1 MTQTQ
6 QIKAA
11 LESGAAITPIDALNQ
26 FGCFRLAA
34 RIDELRK
41 EGMDIE
47 TITQTRNGKRY
58 AIYAL
63 RGQTSLPLEARA

>member
-11 LESGAAITPIDALNQ
+11 LQSGAAITPIDALNQ
-26 FGCFRLAA
+26 YGCFRLAA

-41 EGMDIE
+41 AGLDIE
-47 TITQTRNGKRY
+47 TITETRNGKKYARY
-58 AIYAL
+58 KL
-63 RGQTSLPLEARA
+63 RGQVEMFA

>member
-11 LESGAAITPIDALNQ
+11 LQSGAAITPIDALNQ
-26 FGCFRLAA
+26 YGCFRLAA
-34 RIDELRK
+34 RIDELRR
-41 EGMDIE
+41 EGLDIE

-58 AIYAL
+58 AAYVL
-63 RGQTSLPLEARA
+63 RGQGQLFA

>member
-11 LESGAAITPIDALNQ
+11 LQSGAAITPIDALNQ
-26 FGCFRLAA
+26 YGCFRLAA
-34 RIDELRK
+34 RIDELRR
-41 EGMDIE
+41 EGLDIE

-58 AIYAL
+58 AAYVL
-63 RGQTSLPLEARA
+63 RGQRQLFA

>member
-11 LESGAAITPIDALNQ
+11 LQSGAAITPIDALNQ

-47 TITQTRNGKRY
+47 TVPQTRNGKRY
-58 AIYAL
+58 AAYVL
-63 RGQTSLPLEARA
+63 RGQASLPFEARA